1 MTKKQILKRA
11 NQLQDM
17 LSNLQGK
24 FKNLALKIRHE
35 YDGDDLEDLEGT
47 LLRFY
52 NNDELEEILVE
63 FDKEEVYGKQEE

>member
-17 LSNLQGK
+17 LSKLQGK

-35 YDGDDLEDLEGT
+35 YDGDDLKDLERT
-47 LLRFY
+47 LLDFY
-52 NNDELEEILVE
+52 NNDELEEKLVN
-63 FDKEEVYGKQEE
+63 FDIEEVFGK